1 MVLVRKP
8 AEKWP
13 DGGAAPTLDGMVEHI
28 ALRYETATDAGAG
41 PQVGGRAR
49 LFSWAWAAAL
59 GLLSAASPAAAA
71 ATGALPGVA
80 APVPGADELP
90 LVVLDAGHGGIHTGA
105 RGVCGVWEK
114 EVTLQVAARTAQ
126 ILCASQLVRVAHT
139 RTTDEY
145 VSLEARSA
153 LANRLGARLLVSIH
167 ANASTTPQARGI
179 ETFFLSLTAASR
191 RLARL
196 ARRENEGH
204 LPGPKGPVEPLQRV
218 LAGLSF
224 DANHSASQQLAM
236 RLQRGLTAQVAG
248 RGRGVLQAPF
258 QVLMGAQMPASLVE
272 IGFLTHP
279 QECVRLTSLQGQ
291 EFVARGIAAGVLAFV
306 AEGRGDPRQPVA
318 HAE

>member
-1 MVLVRKP
+1 MVDYSASRHRGIGAPERVRGVRL
-8 AEKWP
+8 ATVWV
-13 DGGAAPTLDGMVEHI
+13 GGAW
-28 ALRYETATDAGAG
+28 AL
-41 PQVGGRAR
+41 
-49 LFSWAWAAAL
+49 AAAL
-59 GLLSAASPAAAA
+59 GLCCTAAA
-71 ATGALPGVA
+71 ATPPPPPGLA
-80 APVPGADELP
+80 APAPTAGGDALP
-90 LVVLDAGHGGIHTGA
+90 LVVLDAGHGGVQTGA

-114 EVTLQVAARTAQ
+114 EVTLQVAARTGE
-126 ILCASQLVRVAHT
+126 ILRASNLVRVAHT
-139 RTTDEY
+139 RTTD
-145 VSLEARSA
+145 VHVPLEARSA
-153 LANRLGARLLVSIH
+153 LANRLGARLLVSVH

-191 RLARL
+191 RLTRL
-196 ARRENEGH
+196 AMRENEGH
-204 LPGPKGPVEPLQRV
+204 LPGATKPVEPLQRV

-291 EFVARGIAAGVLAFV
+291 EFVAQGIAAGVLAFV
-306 AEGRGDPRQPVA
+306 AESRSHIPEPVA
-318 HAE
+318 QTD